1 MKSVKPKDIKH
12 SWHLIDAKGK
22 ILGRLSTEVAEIL
35 MGKTKSYYTPNL
47 DTGDYVVIINAE
59 KIYLSGKKEE
69 QKKYYRHSGYPG
81 GLYTR
86 TTSQQRE
93 IRPEHLI
100 RHSVEGMLPKTNMG
114 RTMIKKMYVYAGSNH
129 PYENR
134 FNTEIAA
141 NN

>member
-12 SWHLIDAKGK
+12 DWHLIDAKGK
-22 ILGRLSTEVAEIL
+22 VLGRLCSEVAEIL
-35 MGKTKSYYTPNL
+35 MGKTKNYYTPNL

-59 KIYLSGKKEE
+59 KVYLSGKKEE

-86 TTSQQRE
+86 TASQQRE

-100 RHSVEGMLPKTNMG
+100 RHSIEGMLPKTNMG
-114 RTMIKKMYVYAGSNH
+114 RTMIKKMFVYVGDKNPHANKFLD
-129 PYENR
+129 EN
-134 FNTEIAA
+134 NKES
-141 NN
+141 

>member
-12 SWHLIDAKGK
+12 DWHLIDAKGK
-22 ILGRLSTEVAEIL
+22 TLGRLSTQVAEIL
-35 MGKTKSYYTPNL
+35 MGKTKNYYTPNL

-81 GLYTR
+81 GLYIR
-86 TTSQQRE
+86 TAKQQRE
-93 IRPEHLI
+93 IRPELLI

-114 RTMIKKMYVYAGSNH
+114 RTMIKKMYVYIGGKNPHANKFL
-129 PYENR
+129 EN
-134 FNTEIAA
+134 NKES
-141 NN
+141 